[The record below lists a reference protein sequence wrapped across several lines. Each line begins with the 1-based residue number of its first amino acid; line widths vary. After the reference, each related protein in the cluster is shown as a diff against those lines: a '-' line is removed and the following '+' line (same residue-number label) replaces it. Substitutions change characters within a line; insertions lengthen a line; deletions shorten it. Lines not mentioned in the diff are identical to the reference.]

1 MSYCINRKCK
11 HRKNKD
17 EQEYCANCGAPLL
30 INNRYRLIQPLRSL
44 DLEHHTEVWQVDD
57 GGNWKFMKILE
68 TDLPKS
74 VAFLEREA
82 RILKSLNNPGIPK
95 VEDDSFFTI
104 TLGIAHSEQL
114 IGDFNRYGKDN
125 LVSLQANIP
134 DCSKRELYCLV
145 MEYIEGENLEDFVE
159 RNGKISQYQ
168 ALNWLRQL
176 LDIFNYIHKIFYF
189 HRDIKPSN
197 IILKPN
203 GKLALIDFGSARIIK
218 ESYYLELDKKLFFK
232 KVGINQPSS
241 SKITKIISEGYT
253 APEQVEGAAL
263 PQSDFYALGRTLV
276 HLVTGKH
283 PIYFYSP
290 NINKLIWRQEA
301 KQITKP
307 LADLID
313 DLMQPEAAARP
324 QNPGAIA
331 KRLTKWSLFWREWLS
346 IKGLII
352 LIVSL
357 ILLPIFGIKVVNAI
371 SDNYYKLGRENLL
384 ANNLS
389 QAKEY
394 LEMALKLNP
403 NQPEIYNDL
412 GLVCKK
418 QSDIICAISQYEK
431 AIKLGSD
438 KDVNSPTTTYY
449 NLATLYEDIGNRN
462 AIAQAAKLYLIAIS
476 GLTADE
482 INEQIIGL
490 NASNNYGR
498 LQILY
503 NQNNLLSLEI
513 LQRALAETENLL
525 NQSETIGGSS
535 QLSALKSDLLK
546 NIGWAY
552 LQEGE
557 LQKAKKALEEAKQ
570 LDREKRPEIYCL
582 LAQVEQH
589 LDPKKSLDFWKKCR
603 DYQNKQS
610 LPEVITWQVYA
621 TQYLEN
627 KE

>member
-17 EQEYCANCGAPLL
+17 EQEYCANCGTPLL

-44 DLEHHTEVWQVDD
+44 ELEHHTEVWQVDD
-57 GGNWKFMKILE
+57 GRNWKFMKILE

-104 TLGIAHSEQL
+104 TLGITQSEQL
-114 IGDFNRYGKDN
+114 IGDFNRHSKDN
-125 LVSLQANIP
+125 LVSLQTNIP

-168 ALNWLRQL
+168 ALNWLKQL
-176 LDIFNYIHKIFYF
+176 LDIFKYIHENFYF

-331 KRLTKWSLFWREWLS
+331 SRLTKSSLFWREWLS
-346 IKGLII
+346 IKGLIV

-357 ILLPIFGIKVVNAI
+357 ILLPVFGIKVVNAI
-371 SDNYYKLGRENLL
+371 GHNYYKLGRESLVADNLPL
-384 ANNLS
+384 AR
-389 QAKEY
+389 KY
-394 LEMALKLNP
+394 LERAIKLNP
-403 NQPEIYNDL
+403 NQPEIHNDL

-418 QSDIICAISQYEK
+418 QSDLICAISQYEK
-431 AIKLGSD
+431 AIKLDSD
-438 KDVNSPTTTYY
+438 RDVNSTTTYF
-449 NLATLYEDIGNRN
+449 NLANLYEDIGNRN
-462 AIAQAAKLYLIAIS
+462 AVDKASKLYLIASS
-476 GLTADE
+476 GLAADE
-482 INEQIIGL
+482 INNPITSL

-503 NQNNLLSLEI
+503 NKNNLLALEI
-513 LQRALAETENLL
+513 LQRPLAQIEKLL
-525 NQSETIGGSS
+525 NQSEIIERRSE
-535 QLSALKSDLLK
+535 LLALKSKLLK

-557 LQKAKKALEEAKQ
+557 LEKAKEFLEEAKQ
-570 LDREKRPEIYCL
+570 LDNEKRPELYCL

-589 LDPKKSLDFWKKCR
+589 LEPQKSLDFWKKCR
-603 DYQNKQS
+603 EYGNEQN
-610 LPEVITWQVYA
+610 LPEVVTWQIYA
-621 TQYLEN
+621 TQYLKN